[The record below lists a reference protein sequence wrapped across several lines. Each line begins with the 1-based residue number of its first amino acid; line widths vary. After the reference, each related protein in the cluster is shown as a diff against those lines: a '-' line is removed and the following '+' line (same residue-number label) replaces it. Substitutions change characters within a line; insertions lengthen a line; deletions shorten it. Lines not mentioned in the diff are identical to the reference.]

1 MVERCLLLY
10 KLTLTIMKYCTQL
23 GICNNWCVAIEEY
36 IYPGIEALID
46 NNALNAFFSHL
57 NLDLQIMLYNN
68 MNV

>member
-1 MVERCLLLY
+1 
-10 KLTLTIMKYCTQL
+10 MKYCTQL